1 MARITPNNSI
11 PLLWYTIPR
20 IYARGVEMNVRL
32 DLSDCTLSTEHQALV
47 DGLNEFLAL
56 LPDDDDPDVALRLA
70 MEILEAANVAPQVV
84 LAQAAHFAQ
93 ARSVRVYKQRLREE
107 GLTGLFDRPIPGR
120 PAVTRQTS
128 VEKALIQAILSAV
141 MEERTLP
148 DDEVLAERV
157 NQILSEAQVPE
168 AGSVTASM
176 VETIRLR
183 WDIRRPAIRQQ
194 LQAAQ
199 PLASPKPDK
208 VKLGQTRVGGAFILA
223 ILLLETGWLKCA
235 HLLPMAP
242 GYAVTATQW
251 LLTAIF
257 SVIYGVRRA
266 FHLDDVRDIGF
277 ALVTGRPRPLSH
289 STFQHLLRAIPAD
302 AAERFYKATAEQE
315 VQALGEGTRRVSLDG
330 HNFPRYTRIVELV
343 KGKIGNTGRLL
354 KAEELVLAYDLDALT
369 WLAVRVY
376 QGTKKLSRGLVEIVR
391 ELLRHRGQLKGL
403 LRLFFDKG
411 GYCGQIFRTLADCPD
426 VHFYTPAVRYPDN
439 VAQWEQ
445 LPDADF
451 AAQPFVFD
459 KHADLPAEERPA
471 YRLADTEMTINVWEK
486 HKVVDTVTL
495 RAVVLHNPQGQ
506 KPAERWPVVLLT
518 DDRQIDARALLNEY
532 GDHWGQEFGHRI
544 GKHDLYLDI
553 LPPGYILK
561 TWRDDQGQLHR
572 EVEYDQTALFLSAWL
587 RCLVFNLMSRFAQ
600 AMGGEYT
607 KMWAG
612 TLLRK
617 FIRRP
622 ATLYLVDKELHV
634 VFDPFPGQEEFQPL
648 LDKLNAKR
656 TPIPWLNN
664 LVVQFSIAQDEP
676 LHPLAEPEKRNRLF
690 GDG

>member
-1 MARITPNNSI
+1 MS
-11 PLLWYTIPR
+11 
-20 IYARGVEMNVRL
+20 VRL
-32 DLSDCTLSTEHQALV
+32 DLSDCTLSTEHRALV

-56 LPDDDDPDVALRLA
+56 LPDDDDSDAALRLV
-70 MEILEAANVAPQVV
+70 MEILEATEVAPQAV
-84 LAQAAHFAQ
+84 LAQAANFTQ
-93 ARSVRVYKQRLREE
+93 TRSVRVYKQRLREE
-107 GLTGLFDRPIPGR
+107 GLAGLFDRPIPGR
-120 PAVTRQTS
+120 PAVTTQTS
-128 VEKALIQAILSAV
+128 VEKALFQVILRAV
-141 MEERTLP
+141 MEEHALP
-148 DDEVLAERV
+148 DDRVLAERV
-157 NQILSEAQVPE
+157 NQVLSEAQVSG

-183 WDIRRPAIRQQ
+183 WDIRRPAIARQ

-199 PLASPKPDK
+199 LPVFSEPDE
-208 VKLGQTRVGGAFILA
+208 VRLGQTRVGGAFILV
-223 ILLLETGWLKCA
+223 ILLLETGWLKFA
-235 HLLPMAP
+235 HVLPMAP
-242 GYAVTATQW
+242 GYAVTAPQW

-257 SVIYGVRRA
+257 SVIYGIRRA

-277 ALVTGRPRPLSH
+277 SLVTGRPRPLSH
-289 STFQHLLRAIPAD
+289 GTFQHLLRAIPAE
-302 AAERFYKATAEQE
+302 AAKRFYKATAEQE

-330 HNFPRYTRIVELV
+330 HNFPRYTRLVELV

-354 KAEELVLAYDLDALT
+354 KAQELVLAYDLDAFT

-376 QGTKKLSRGLVEIVR
+376 QGTKKLSRAVVEIVR
-391 ELLRHRGQLKGL
+391 ELLQHRGQLKGL

-411 GYCGQIFRTLADCPD
+411 GYCGQIFRALSDCPN

-439 VAQWEQ
+439 VAHWEQ
-445 LPDADF
+445 LQDADF
-451 AAQPFVFD
+451 DPEPFVFD
-459 KHADLPAEERPA
+459 KHAALPAEERPA
-471 YRLADTEMTINVWEK
+471 YCLADTEMTLNVWEK

-495 RAVVLHNPQGQ
+495 RAVVLHDPQGQ
-506 KPAERWPVVLLT
+506 EPAERWPVVLLT
-518 DDRQIDARALLNEY
+518 DDHQIDACALLNEY
-532 GDHWGQEFGHRI
+532 GDHWGQEFAHRI

-600 AMGGEYT
+600 ATGGEYT

-634 VFDPFPGQEEFQPL
+634 VFDPFPGHQELQPL
-648 LDKLNAKR
+648 LDRLNAKR

-676 LHPLAEPEKRNRLF
+676 LHPLAEPEKRDRLF